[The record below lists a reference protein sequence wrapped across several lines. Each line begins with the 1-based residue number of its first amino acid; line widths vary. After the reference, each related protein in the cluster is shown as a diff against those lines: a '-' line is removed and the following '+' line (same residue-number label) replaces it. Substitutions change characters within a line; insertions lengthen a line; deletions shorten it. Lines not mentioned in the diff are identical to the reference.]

1 MAKQSIDIGTTAGD
15 NTGTTLR
22 EGATIIN
29 DNFSEI
35 YNDIGD
41 GSTLASASKTQTL
54 STKTITT
61 EANTIT
67 NDGNVVT
74 TLQKVYPIGSIYI
87 NATNSTNPGTLLGFG
102 TWTAFGAGRVPVGI
116 NDSDSDFDTAE
127 ETGGSKTHT
136 LTTAELP
143 SHTHQ
148 VGSNDSGTGT
158 GGASGN
164 MEFVRDAGDGN
175 GPAVT
180 SSSTG
185 SGNAHTIVQPYIV
198 VYMWKRTA

>member
-54 STKTITT
+54 SNKTITT

-87 NATNSTNPGTLLGFG
+87 NATNGTNPGTLLGFG

-116 NDSDSDFDTAE
+116 NDSDSDFNEAE
-127 ETGGSKTHT
+127 ETGGAKTHQ
-136 LTTAELP
+136 LSISELP
-143 SHTHQ
+143 AHTHN
-148 VGSNDSGTGT
+148 VSMSTSDVDGDFLSEGNNTGISTFTTTST
-158 GGASGN
+158 GG
-164 MEFVRDAGDGN
+164 DQ
-175 GPAVT
+175 
-180 SSSTG
+180 
-185 SGNAHTIVQPYIV
+185 AHNNLQPYITA
-198 VYMWKRTA
+198 YMWRRTA

>member
-54 STKTITT
+54 SNKTITT

-87 NATNSTNPGTLLGFG
+87 NATNGTNPGTLLGFG
-102 TWTAFGAGRVPVGI
+102 TWAAFGAGRVPVGI
-116 NDSDSDFDTAE
+116 NDSDSDFNEAE
-127 ETGGSKTHT
+127 ETGGAKTHQ
-136 LTTAELP
+136 LSISELP
-143 SHTHQ
+143 AHTHN
-148 VGSNDSGTGT
+148 VSMSTSDVDGDFLSEGNNTGISTFTTTST
-158 GGASGN
+158 GG
-164 MEFVRDAGDGN
+164 DQ
-175 GPAVT
+175 
-180 SSSTG
+180 
-185 SGNAHTIVQPYIV
+185 AHNNLQPYITA
-198 VYMWKRTA
+198 YMWRRTA

>member
-54 STKTITT
+54 SNKTITT

-116 NDSDSDFDTAE
+116 NDSDSDFNEAE
-127 ETGGSKTHT
+127 ETGGAKTHQ
-136 LTTAELP
+136 LSISELP
-143 SHTHQ
+143 AHTHN
-148 VGSNDSGTGT
+148 VTMSTSDSDNDFLSEGNNTGT
-158 GGASGN
+158 ST
-164 MEFVRDAGDGN
+164 F
-175 GPAVT
+175 T
-180 SSSTG
+180 TSSTG
-185 SGNAHTIVQPYIV
+185 GDQAHNNLQPYIV

>member
-54 STKTITT
+54 SNKTITT

-87 NATNSTNPGTLLGFG
+87 NTTNGTNPGTLLGFG
-102 TWTAFGAGRVPVGI
+102 TWAAFGAGRVPVGI
-116 NDSDSDFDTAE
+116 NDSDSDFNEAE
-127 ETGGSKTHT
+127 ETGGAKTHQ
-136 LTTAELP
+136 LSISELP
-143 SHTHQ
+143 AHTHN
-148 VGSNDSGTGT
+148 VSMSTSDVDGDFLSEGNNTGISTFTTTST
-158 GGASGN
+158 GG
-164 MEFVRDAGDGN
+164 DQ
-175 GPAVT
+175 
-180 SSSTG
+180 
-185 SGNAHTIVQPYIV
+185 AHNNLQPYIV

>member
-54 STKTITT
+54 SNKTITT

-102 TWTAFGAGRVPVGI
+102 TWAAFGAGRVPVGI

-127 ETGGSKTHT
+127 ETGGAKTHQ
-136 LTTAELP
+136 LTISELP
-143 SHTHQ
+143 AHTHN
-148 VGSNDSGTGT
+148 VTMSTSDSDNDFLSEGNNTGT
-158 GGASGN
+158 ST
-164 MEFVRDAGDGN
+164 F
-175 GPAVT
+175 T
-180 SSSTG
+180 TSSTG
-185 SGNAHTIVQPYIV
+185 GDQAHNNLQPYITA
-198 VYMWKRTA
+198 YMWRRTA

>member
-54 STKTITT
+54 SNKTITT

-102 TWTAFGAGRVPVGI
+102 TWAAFGAGRVPVGI

-127 ETGGSKTHT
+127 ETGGAKTHQ
-136 LTTAELP
+136 LTISELP
-143 SHTHQ
+143 AHTHN
-148 VGSNDSGTGT
+148 VTMSTSDSDNDFLSEGNNTGT
-158 GGASGN
+158 ST
-164 MEFVRDAGDGN
+164 F
-175 GPAVT
+175 T
-180 SSSTG
+180 TSSTG
-185 SGNAHTIVQPYIV
+185 GDQAHNNLQPYIV

>member
-54 STKTITT
+54 SNKTITT

-116 NDSDSDFDTAE
+116 NDSDTDFDTAE
-127 ETGGSKTHT
+127 ETGGAKTHQ
-136 LTTAELP
+136 LTISELP
-143 SHTHQ
+143 AHTHN
-148 VGSNDSGTGT
+148 VTMSTSDSDNDFLSEGNNTGT
-158 GGASGN
+158 ST
-164 MEFVRDAGDGN
+164 F
-175 GPAVT
+175 T
-180 SSSTG
+180 TSSTG
-185 SGNAHTIVQPYIV
+185 GDQAHNNLQPYITA
-198 VYMWKRTA
+198 YMWRKTA

>member
-54 STKTITT
+54 SNKTITT

-102 TWTAFGAGRVPVGI
+102 TWTAFGAGKVMVGL
-116 NDSDSDFDTAE
+116 DSADTDFDASE
-127 ETGGSKTHT
+127 ETGGSKTKT
-136 LTTAELP
+136 LSISEIPAH
-143 SHTHQ
+143 SHT
-148 VGSNDSGTGT
+148 VAASTNDSDE
-158 GGASGN
+158 GGVSQGHTIN
-164 MEFVRDAGDGN
+164 TTNVS
-175 GPAVT
+175 T
-180 SSSTG
+180 SSVGGG
-185 SGNAHTIVQPYIV
+185 SAFSLLQPYIV

>member
-54 STKTITT
+54 SNKTITT

-87 NATNSTNPGTLLGFG
+87 NATNGTNPGTLLGFG
-102 TWTAFGAGRVPVGI
+102 TWATFGAGRVPVGI
-116 NDSDSDFDTAE
+116 NDSDSDFNEAE
-127 ETGGSKTHT
+127 ETGGAKTHQ
-136 LTTAELP
+136 LSISELP
-143 SHTHQ
+143 AHTHN
-148 VGSNDSGTGT
+148 VSMSTSDVDGDFLSEGNNTGISTFTTTST
-158 GGASGN
+158 GG
-164 MEFVRDAGDGN
+164 DQ
-175 GPAVT
+175 
-180 SSSTG
+180 
-185 SGNAHTIVQPYIV
+185 AHNNLQPYITA
-198 VYMWKRTA
+198 YMWRRTA

>member
-54 STKTITT
+54 SNKTITT

-87 NATNSTNPGTLLGFG
+87 NATNGTNPGTLLGFG
-102 TWTAFGAGRVPVGI
+102 TWAAFGAGRVPVGI
-116 NDSDSDFDTAE
+116 NDSDSDFNEAE
-127 ETGGSKTHT
+127 ETGGAKTHQ
-136 LTTAELP
+136 LSISELP
-143 SHTHQ
+143 AHTHN
-148 VGSNDSGTGT
+148 VSMSTSDVDGDFLSEGNNTGISTFTTTST
-158 GGASGN
+158 GG
-164 MEFVRDAGDGN
+164 DQ
-175 GPAVT
+175 
-180 SSSTG
+180 
-185 SGNAHTIVQPYIV
+185 AHNNLQPYIV

>member
-54 STKTITT
+54 SNKTITT

-127 ETGGSKTHT
+127 ETGGAKTHQ
-136 LTTAELP
+136 LTISELP
-143 SHTHQ
+143 AHTHN
-148 VGSNDSGTGT
+148 VTMSTSDSDNDFLSEGNNTGT
-158 GGASGN
+158 ST
-164 MEFVRDAGDGN
+164 F
-175 GPAVT
+175 T
-180 SSSTG
+180 TSSTG
-185 SGNAHTIVQPYIV
+185 GDQAHNNLQPYIV